1 MDFKSLVEENKRQ
14 TSLLNQIAGNPAE
27 SAALE
32 NVAKE
37 IAEQGKDAKR
47 SAAATKSWQT
57 RRENAE
63 AQKQKAVSSNESAET
78 ETKREQSRVFA
89 GILKGISGL
98 KTGILSLSTSFSNFA
113 KEKAK
118 ALRGS
123 LFGILKK
130 AAFGAAMIAII
141 AFLNSEYWVKTKKY
155 IMDTI
160 VPAIKKFWE
169 GTLKPFGEG
178 IMKFFEDPTFE
189 NFKKIFDVENPLGLV
204 AGLAGIATLLAPGL
218 MFKGLKLGVKAF
230 TKAAALAGTSLMNLG
245 SDVETG
251 KDGKTRD
258 KKTGAFAKK
267 DTGKLKGMKNL
278 GKGLLRG
285 AKFLPVVGVG
295 VTALMGVFDGVT
307 AGLEEAKNENAT
319 KSSILRESIAGIGS
333 GLTFGLVSQ
342 ETISNGITSMT
353 TSIGNGFNK
362 TKEVFTEGF
371 TKVSSFVTEM
381 ELFKFVE
388 GKIGEIWSSIKAIFT
403 GDFSLENFTAIFGSV
418 TDIIFK
424 PIDMAVNAIKNMF
437 GFGSPDEEFSLKTL
451 ISESLSK
458 VGEFFSNLFDLD
470 IRALASS
477 IMPAKV
483 VDFIFGK
490 KVDTESD
497 EFKGMSALDQAEA
510 TGLYDKD
517 LIGNSEL
524 NTDLLAKATNAQL
537 QAILD
542 DDDISKENIK
552 AIKSEQSKRSGADE
566 FAGTGRKQERQYLLP
581 ANARSGIHGYRGT
594 EEYED
599 ILASQNERLSLRKR
613 VRFAD
618 MKYKR
623 IYGTPVANDNTKR
636 GQALNDSSSELNS
649 AKAEG
654 SNVVIMNNQQQAP
667 AQSNSQPVPIPV
679 STRDNSSSA
688 AQSARVTQ

>member
-27 SAALE
+27 SPSME
-32 NVAKE
+32 TVAKE
-37 IAEQGKDAKR
+37 IVEQGKDAR
-47 SAAATKSWQT
+47 RVAAGVKAYQT

-63 AQKQKAVSSNESAET
+63 AQQQKLLSSNDSAET
-78 ETKREQSRVFA
+78 ETKREQSRVFS

-98 KTGILSLSTSFSNFA
+98 KNGIMSLSTSFSNFA

-160 VPAIKKFWE
+160 VPAIQRFWE

-178 IMKFFEDPTFE
+178 IMKFLEDGTWE
-189 NFKKIFDVENPLGLV
+189 SFKSIFDVENPLGLV

-230 TKAAALAGTSLMNLG
+230 TKAAKLAGTSLMNLG

-251 KDGKTRD
+251 ADGKTRD

-267 DTGKLKGMKNL
+267 DTGKLKGLKNL

-307 AGLEEAKNENAT
+307 AGLEEAKKENAT

-342 ETISNGITSMT
+342 ETISKGITSMA
-353 TSIGNGFNK
+353 TSVGEGFNK
-362 TKEVFTEGF
+362 TKEAFNTYLGPDAQWSKDLTAKTQAGIESLKQSGAEVVGKIKEGF
-371 TKVSSFVTEM
+371 AKVVSFVTEL

-388 GKIGEIWSSIKAIFT
+388 GKIGEIWKSIKSIFS

-437 GFGSPDEEFSLKTL
+437 GFGDPDEEFSLKTL
-451 ISESLSK
+451 ISKSLAK

-470 IRALASS
+470 IRSLAES
-477 IMPAKV
+477 IMPAAAV
-483 VDFIFGK
+483 NFLFGK
-490 KVDTESD
+490 KVDTQSD
-497 EFKGMSALDQAEA
+497 EFKSMDAIDQAEK
-510 TGLYDKD
+510 TGLYNKNLWGDSVVNEN
-517 LIGNSEL
+517 LIG
-524 NTDLLAKATNAQL
+524 KATNEQL

-542 DDDISKENIK
+542 DDDIDKKTESLLRAELVKRK
-552 AIKSEQSKRSGADE
+552 LKKPAIA
-566 FAGTGRKQERQYLLP
+566 P
-581 ANARSGIHGYRGT
+581 
-594 EEYED
+594 
-599 ILASQNERLSLRKR
+599 
-613 VRFAD
+613 
-618 MKYKR
+618 
-623 IYGTPVANDNTKR
+623 ANDNVKS
-636 GQALNDSSSELNS
+636 GQAINDSSSELTTAQAQSN
-649 AKAEG
+649 
-654 SNVVIMNNQQQAP
+654 NVVIMGGPPNRPPPAAP
-667 AQSNSQPVPIPV
+667 IVPLPV